1 MSTLPSHTDVIQL
14 MAGQAKPGSER
25 LFDQVV
31 EKLAFGILTGRYPVG
46 EVLPNETALSSELTV
61 SRSAY
66 REALKFLSSKGLIEA
81 KQRTGTRVRPPV
93 DWNLLDPD
101 ILRWSLHVGPSIDF
115 ARDLF
120 ELRRTIEPEAT
131 RLAALRRSDED
142 LASIEDALLQ
152 MEQLKPLS
160 AGSISA
166 DLLFHERIFIA
177 SGNRALA
184 CLRSVV
190 GPTILWSQN
199 VKRVIGTKEF
209 IDSLA
214 DHRRIFE
221 AIAARDGELAS
232 AQSVLLIT
240 DALNTTTVAIEVEA
254 AERQPHVSAARRTA
268 S

>member
-1 MSTLPSHTDVIQL
+1 MSTIPSHAQIIQL
-14 MAGQAKPGSER
+14 MGPAKPGAER

-31 EKLAFGILTGRYPVG
+31 EKLALGILTGRYPPG
-46 EVLPNETALSSELTV
+46 DVLPNETALADEVTV

-81 KQRTGTRVRPPV
+81 KPKTGTRVRPPV

-101 ILRWSLHVGPSIDF
+101 ILRWSLHAGPNMDF

-142 LASIEDALLQ
+142 LRSIEDALLR
-152 MEQLKPLS
+152 METLKPLS

-166 DLLFHERIFIA
+166 DLQFHERIFVA

-184 CLRSVV
+184 CLKSVV

-199 VKRVIGTKEF
+199 VKRVIGPQEF
-209 IDSLA
+209 VASLA
-214 DHRRIFE
+214 DHRRIYE
-221 AIAARDGELAS
+221 AIAARDGELAA

-240 DALNTTTVAIEVEA
+240 SALNSTKVAIEKRAVRA
-254 AERQPHVSAARRTA
+254 PATVHKVT
-268 S
+268 